1 MATLSYKSDITRANT
16 ITNTVICNNEQQ
28 QNQEEKYNDSY
39 YLSYCYYHPTYH
51 KVYFTTIQQELYNKR
66 TMVPIYVYI
75 SSFIATSLVII
86 LSFFPFV
93 NVSSLIVC
101 SCCPR
106 YRYYLSHCYWIMT
119 YKHSIHMMIYNISC
133 YLYYFGIS
141 LSQSKLSNAFEW
153 LVMQLL

>member
-101 SCCPR
+101 SCFIGLLLLF
-106 YRYYLSHCYWIMT
+106 YF
-119 YKHSIHMMIYNISC
+119 YNLCFVS
-133 YLYYFGIS
+133 FS
-141 LSQSKLSNAFEW
+141 
-153 LVMQLL
+153 MQKDLFCE